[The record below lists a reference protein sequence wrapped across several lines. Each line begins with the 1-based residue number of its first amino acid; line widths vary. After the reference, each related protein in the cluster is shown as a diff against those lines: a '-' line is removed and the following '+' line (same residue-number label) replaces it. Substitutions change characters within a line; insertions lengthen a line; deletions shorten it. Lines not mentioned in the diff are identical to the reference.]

1 MSVDVNDVKE
11 FCKEVVENAEKLGID
26 VEAIVRD
33 VVEKYGKK
41 YSKKTVLTKIRSELK
56 KQIRV
61 KSALKVRG
69 LIAGS
74 RDRWGKNFPIR
85 LAVVRSTG
93 DHIEVSTWSYE
104 NVKIG
109 DTVGEIPVPSI
120 AEISVQ
126 KDEQYDSYQLLAIEQ
141 VKKISDKEAV
151 QKLLQIAVNPS
162 ELDESDLYKIVVV
175 KGVINA
181 VAPAT
186 KFEDGE
192 PVGTYPVLTKDARE
206 KPYSWPTMQIWFKAE
221 DDTRCRL
228 ILERPRYSK
237 PHYAVEDLLLICED
251 AIELTDHLDQ
261 AEYVQDALEGRSVIA
276 VGVML
281 QYNKTRLSDGTPVN
295 YVDIGVAGLYEYEE
309 PKQAQLTENEE
320 EEQSEPEPEVEEEV
334 IDVNE
339 LEKEA
344 EIDEDVEELA
354 DDMFDEEE
362 EEEEESIDERSVIA
376 QYVLDN
382 AEWKK
387 VKVDKLDKAV
397 EKYKGDLPATL
408 ISTGFD
414 TDDGN
419 ARIIAGKFSDE
430 TIAALKITTDAVYG
444 YCSKCK
450 KGCKHIL
457 TLWQYPGRQ
466 RFEKMKEVMTE
477 GGIEKVKKLIRAYC
491 RALNLSFDNIDES
504 VVIEKIGIRDVPV
517 SVIKKAIQELREND
531 NGE

>member
-1 MSVDVNDVKE
+1 MEEVKK
-11 FCKEVVENAEKLGID
+11 FCPEVVENAEKLGID
-26 VEAIVRD
+26 VEG
-33 VVEKYGKK
+33 VVKEITEKYGEK
-41 YSKKTVLTKIRSELK
+41 YSKKTILTKIRAELRK
-56 KQIRV
+56 RIQTASATKV
-61 KSALKVRG
+61 KG
-69 LIAGS
+69 IIAGS
-74 RDRWGKNFPIR
+74 RDRWGRNFPIR
-85 LAVVRSTG
+85 LAVVRSSG
-93 DHIEVSTWSYE
+93 EHIEVSTWSYE
-104 NVKIG
+104 NVKLG
-109 DTVGEIPVPSI
+109 SGTGEVPVTAI
-120 AEISVQ
+120 AELSVQ
-126 KDEQYDSYQLLAIEQ
+126 KDEQYGSYQLLAIE
-141 VKKISDKEAV
+141 KFKFLKRKELIE
-151 QKLLQIAVNPS
+151 KLLQVAQRPS
-162 ELDESDLYKIVVV
+162 ELDESQLYKIVVV
-175 KGVINA
+175 KGVIHSIL
-181 VAPAT
+181 PAT
-186 KFEDGE
+186 KFEEGE
-192 PVGTYPVLTKDARE
+192 PVGTYPLLTEDARE
-206 KPYSWPTMQIWFKAE
+206 KPNQWPTMQIWLKP
-221 DDTRCRL
+221 DDETRCRL
-228 ILERPRYSK
+228 ILERPRYAK
-237 PHYAVEDLLLICED
+237 PFYDVTDLVELCKD
-251 AIELTDHLDQ
+251 ALELKDHVEQ
-261 AEYVQDALEGRSVIA
+261 ANFVQDGLEGRSVIA